1 MRIKHDF
8 EHDNLS
14 RKDLA
19 KKYVKFL
26 TDLRGNHTIALDAPW
41 GSGKSKFIEF
51 MCEEFNSEINKT
63 KDLYIVYNAWENDY
77 TDDPFLSLMSDFFSQ
92 IKEKKYV
99 GEDELKGL
107 MAKTFSASKVV
118 GKGVFKG
125 LIKNFLESD
134 EVENLSNELNN
145 IVNNTVETTSNV
157 LINKAFKDIENS
169 KKQESNLLTN

>member
-51 MCEEFNSEINKT
+51 MREELNSEINKT
-63 KDLYIVYNAWENDY
+63 KDLYIVYNNGTFKNRKNSAKSSSIIIDKNK
-77 TDDPFLSLMSDFFSQ
+77 LCLL
-92 IKEKKYV
+92 
-99 GEDELKGL
+99 LK
-107 MAKTFSASKVV
+107 
-118 GKGVFKG
+118 
-125 LIKNFLESD
+125 
-134 EVENLSNELNN
+134 
-145 IVNNTVETTSNV
+145 
-157 LINKAFKDIENS
+157 
-169 KKQESNLLTN
+169 